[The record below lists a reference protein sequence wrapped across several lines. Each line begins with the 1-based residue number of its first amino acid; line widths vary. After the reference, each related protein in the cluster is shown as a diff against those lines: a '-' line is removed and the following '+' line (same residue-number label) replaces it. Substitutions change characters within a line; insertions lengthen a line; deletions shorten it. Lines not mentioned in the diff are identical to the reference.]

1 MIPLCLER
9 ALVLAAEEWEGWGP
23 EPHLLLAIICHVNF
37 HFAHVLDEGSGE
49 ISRSLPVL
57 VFSSFSDGRGE

>member
-23 EPHLLLAIICHVNF
+23 EPHLLSAIICHV
-37 HFAHVLDEGSGE
+37 LGEGSGE

>member
-1 MIPLCLER
+1 MSDT
-9 ALVLAAEEWEGWGP
+9 VVFGTSSGVTAEEWEGWGP
-23 EPHLLLAIICHVNF
+23 EPHLLLAIICR
-37 HFAHVLDEGSGE
+37 VLDEGSGE

>member
-23 EPHLLLAIICHVNF
+23 EPHLLLAIICHV
-37 HFAHVLDEGSGE
+37 LDEGSAEILDPSQFWCSLLLVMAGE
-49 ISRSLPVL
+49 SRAT
-57 VFSSFSDGRGE
+57 DD